1 MANGTLVSAAVYYS
15 DDTKFTGEAGTAT
28 NPLCIEDFYDL
39 ISNGF
44 TAYINRCA
52 LLVEDINM
60 NDYDDYKYN
69 IGCRWVKFYD
79 IDGKDPYT
87 GINHEIRNITTMN
100 KPTSVDGIFI
110 IETTQHATRT
120 VKNINFYNFI
130 SYNSSETIFR
140 CGPTSSNIYKLLISN
155 CNFTSYVYKP
165 NGDSQSSSA
174 VCTLFADNRKNDT
187 CSGNETIDVKTITYR
202 NCKFVIKG
210 VLNYTLIN
218 EYHRA
223 VFNHCVMEYCHIFL
237 DLKKHFTRLFYYSNI
252 NMTYVT
258 GSIEMDGS
266 TTHTLGNYIF
276 DNGGFY
282 TAYNQLSN
290 SYFNIDVSGT
300 VTENCLRLYND
311 DTERLDV
318 NGPSFVNITKAG
330 TGTFKDP
337 NKEFFFLLTDTECK
351 SITKMEEIKFLV
363 VEGE

>member
-44 TAYINRCA
+44 TAYANRCA
-52 LLVEDINM
+52 LLVKDINM

-69 IGCRWVKFYD
+69 IGCRWVNFYN

-100 KPTSVDGIFI
+100 KPTSVDGIFT
-110 IETTQHATRT
+110 IETIKNRTRT

-130 SYNSSETIFR
+130 SYNSSETLFR
-140 CGPTSSNIYKLLISN
+140 CGPSDNDTYKLLISN

-174 VCTLFADNRKNDT
+174 VCTLFANNRKADNYISDDT
-187 CSGNETIDVKTITYR
+187 VDVKNITYR

-210 VLNYTLIN
+210 VLNYTLVN

-237 DLKKHFTRLFYYSNI
+237 DLKKHFTRLFGFANV

-258 GSIEMDGS
+258 GSVEMNGG
-266 TTHTLGNYIF
+266 TTHELGNYIF
-276 DNGGFY
+276 DNLGYY

-290 SYFNIDVSGT
+290 SYFNIDVSGST
-300 VTENCLRLYND
+300 SAYGLRLYND
-311 DTERLDV
+311 NTEKIDV
-318 NGPSFVNITKAG
+318 NGPSFVNITKVAQQA
-330 TGTFKDP
+330 FVNP

-351 SITKMEEIKFLV
+351 SITKMEEINFLV